1 MGNRKSRPKP
11 IVYPPLDP
19 MFIPIGCTGML
30 RKEYDFPRLDL
41 APFLYYRIKVT
52 SYSQLIT
59 RILELMR
66 TLPPMDEEAPPEP
79 ARPED
84 LDVSLKRIHGPV
96 YLFIAFDPEQGF
108 IEAYLYFPSMTKERT
123 KWHSY
128 HFLGLS
134 HSWMYRLIYSPD
146 YNILRPNT
154 NCGRRLRDPRHT
166 PDLDR
171 QRQAKLEEL
180 RKWKEFV
187 ASGGKA
193 AEPPKVVYVRGR
205 FDRFARPQIQPQAP
219 QMSLEEA
226 PQKIATLEREIAA
239 MDDVVKSMG
248 MEIGCRT
255 EVSYGCVQSKRAHKM
270 MRIYR
275 RRKPIHQYP
284 AAYFRVYQLNLN
296 DPRFTYYVEDSSMP
310 IRRDILPSDV
320 EMFPGCRHMLV
331 SPSRKYFMILS
342 NSWLTIFWN
351 YGNEN
356 LEALCRFNRN
366 PAMAMAVRM
375 IPFYGQT
382 ETRLVIENGFL
393 NIYSDIFDVETNVYS
408 RQVVPENARSPFAM
422 VLQDDGTLVVYDSKN
437 DVVSSKDGLMTDSEF
452 DVNNQNIDDYDA
464 AEDYRRRI
472 INLIAYL
479 RMYNLYKEIEAS
491 QETLPKDVAMYV
503 LQEGIPPYNAQNDY
517 MERLQNLVK
526 FLIARGFTNLIEKA
540 AEKNNTDSGMKST
553 TASKNTSVP
562 TVTPDMDPETI
573 QPSSDVWQ
581 KPSGDIDPNKDAD
594 AELCAGL
601 EDEDLANCLENAETE
616 QTNKEAEI
624 EKNAQT
630 GEYALIDSEDPL
642 SAGVSATDPPIP
654 TSSPGVFT
662 NEEYQKALAICRVA
676 TADQYMPNQDL
687 YCRVMA
693 LKEYLRKRGYTV
705 MDPAAV
711 PATAEEANS
720 FMLDSSITDYNQPV
734 DFATRLQSTRSL
746 FTKTK

>member
-1 MGNRKSRPKP
+1 
-11 IVYPPLDP
+11 
-19 MFIPIGCTGML
+19 
-30 RKEYDFPRLDL
+30 
-41 APFLYYRIKVT
+41 
-52 SYSQLIT
+52 
-59 RILELMR
+59 
-66 TLPPMDEEAPPEP
+66 
-79 ARPED
+79 
-84 LDVSLKRIHGPV
+84 
-96 YLFIAFDPEQGF
+96 
-108 IEAYLYFPSMTKERT
+108 
-123 KWHSY
+123 
-128 HFLGLS
+128 
-134 HSWMYRLIYSPD
+134 
-146 YNILRPNT
+146 
-154 NCGRRLRDPRHT
+154 
-166 PDLDR
+166 
-171 QRQAKLEEL
+171 
-180 RKWKEFV
+180 
-187 ASGGKA
+187 
-193 AEPPKVVYVRGR
+193 
-205 FDRFARPQIQPQAP
+205 
-219 QMSLEEA
+219 
-226 PQKIATLEREIAA
+226 
-239 MDDVVKSMG
+239 
-248 MEIGCRT
+248 
-255 EVSYGCVQSKRAHKM
+255 
-270 MRIYR
+270 
-275 RRKPIHQYP
+275 
-284 AAYFRVYQLNLN
+284 
-296 DPRFTYYVEDSSMP
+296 
-310 IRRDILPSDV
+310 
-320 EMFPGCRHMLV
+320 
-331 SPSRKYFMILS
+331 
-342 NSWLTIFWN
+342 
-351 YGNEN
+351 
-356 LEALCRFNRN
+356 
-366 PAMAMAVRM
+366 
-375 IPFYGQT
+375 
-382 ETRLVIENGFL
+382 
-393 NIYSDIFDVETNVYS
+393 
-408 RQVVPENARSPFAM
+408 
-422 VLQDDGTLVVYDSKN
+422 
-437 DVVSSKDGLMTDSEF
+437 
-452 DVNNQNIDDYDA
+452 
-464 AEDYRRRI
+464 
-472 INLIAYL
+472 
-479 RMYNLYKEIEAS
+479 MYNLYKEIEAS